1 MTLVKPKPNKQVITQ
16 TGKKKKKK
24 KDLNAN

>member
-16 TGKKKKKK
+16 TGKTKNLK